1 MRNLLG
7 LGRLMAGP
15 LAGPAAAA
23 PAEMIREDKHWL
35 SDVVAGAGRS
45 VSPIVARHARGVQMS
60 VTF

>member
-1 MRNLLG
+1 
-7 LGRLMAGP
+7 
-15 LAGPAAAA
+15 
-23 PAEMIREDKHWL
+23 MIREDKHWL